1 MMSEL
6 VLLRFNNID
15 KNQWVELCARP
26 QRPDRRGLGYAEQA
40 VTQGPP
46 DLSFFSRRTWQ
57 AAVASVTKQAR
68 KGING
73 LHIDNKATLSPP
85 CPHLKLPR

>member
-15 KNQWVELCARP
+15 KNQWVELDARP
-26 QRPDRRGLGYAEQA
+26 QWPDRRGLGYAEQA

-46 DLSFFSRRTWQ
+46 
-57 AAVASVTKQAR
+57 
-68 KGING
+68 
-73 LHIDNKATLSPP
+73 LSPFSAVERGRRLWHP
-85 CPHLKLPR
+85 SQNRREKG

>member
-26 QRPDRRGLGYAEQA
+26 QRPDRRGLWYAEQA
-40 VTQGPP
+40 VTQGPSIS
-46 DLSFFSRRTWQ
+46 LFEAAERGRR
-57 AAVASVTKQAR
+57 
-68 KGING
+68 
-73 LHIDNKATLSPP
+73 L
-85 CPHLKLPR
+85 